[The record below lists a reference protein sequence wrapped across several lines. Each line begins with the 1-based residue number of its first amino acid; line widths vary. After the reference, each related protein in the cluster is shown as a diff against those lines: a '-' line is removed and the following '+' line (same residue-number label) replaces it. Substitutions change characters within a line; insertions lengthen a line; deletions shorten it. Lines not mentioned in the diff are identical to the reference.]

1 MGTYQIA
8 CPIIKSSNDYGYS
21 AAIAADYYGYIF
33 RAPSAKGTTL
43 FVAGRP
49 ANSSK
54 TRMGIAWD
62 DSDVP
67 TNKRIVRA
75 ELHYYG
81 LSAHGN
87 TVYYRYADF
96 AEGSAIPTH
105 EPSDGSVSGGART
118 GWNVLDLGK
127 PKGNSII
134 LYADLGT
141 YQCPVYYP
149 GG

>member
-54 TRMGIAWD
+54 TNFNPRSPAG
-62 DSDVP
+62 SDP
-67 TNKRIVRA
+67 P
-75 ELHYYG
+75 
-81 LSAHGN
+81 
-87 TVYYRYADF
+87 F
-96 AEGSAIPTH
+96 A
-105 EPSDGSVSGGART
+105 
-118 GWNVLDLGK
+118 
-127 PKGNSII
+127 I
-134 LYADLGT
+134 L
-141 YQCPVYYP
+141 
-149 GG
+149 